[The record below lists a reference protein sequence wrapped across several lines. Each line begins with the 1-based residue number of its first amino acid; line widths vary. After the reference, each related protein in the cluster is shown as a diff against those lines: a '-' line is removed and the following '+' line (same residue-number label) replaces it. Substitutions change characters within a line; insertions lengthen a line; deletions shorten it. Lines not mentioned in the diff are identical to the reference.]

1 MSKLW
6 KQFEKDYIEPKGAGV
21 DRFWIDY
28 AESLEALLT
37 WKNTKDELPPEC
49 ETVWMEN
56 SRYYG
61 AGRLVNGEWF
71 THDGNEVNAPWRWLS
86 ISKEN
91 KNENNINWL

>member
-1 MSKLW
+1 MT
-6 KQFEKDYIEPKGAGV
+6 QYEQQ
-21 DRFWIDY
+21 
-28 AESLEALLT
+28 LEIKFRK
-37 WKNTKDELPPEC
+37 KNPDILPHSINGGYRLAFVNFLIKEC

-91 KNENNINWL
+91 KNENNIN